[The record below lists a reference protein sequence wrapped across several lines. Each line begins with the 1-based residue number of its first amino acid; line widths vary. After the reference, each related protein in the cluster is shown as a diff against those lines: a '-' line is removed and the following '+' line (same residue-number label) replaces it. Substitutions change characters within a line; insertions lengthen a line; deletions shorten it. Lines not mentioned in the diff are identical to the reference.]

1 MAHRHAFTCD
11 GGCGEAVGT
20 RAAPVI
26 YLVVGTT
33 DNGAMDAD
41 VKLPSQVWEILKG
54 HVPRKDYC
62 AACFAEAF
70 GTPLVTLEAYEA
82 SVSA

>member
-1 MAHRHAFTCD
+1 MAQRQAFTCD
-11 GGCGEAVGT
+11 GGCGEEVGV
-20 RAAPVI
+20 RSNPVI

-33 DNGAMDAD
+33 DNGQMDEK
-41 VKLPSQVWEILKG
+41 VQLPPQVWAILKSA
-54 HVPRKDYC
+54 VPRKDYC